1 LYPKDEEEPVPTVAF
16 GAGAIDISMTV
27 CLNTLPTFVHTDGS
41 FNIET
46 PNVSASPTQYLIRDF
61 SEHDYF
67 KARPYVTGWPYMRF
81 YYEVPLLSPIG
92 LVVGSYCVVH
102 NETRPD
108 PTSGD
113 LKVMQ
118 EIAAT
123 IVRHLEH
130 LRIHEEHTRAAR
142 LLKGLDLFVQGEGSV
157 RQWYLDQYTSKTHH
171 NNIETLEQHT
181 TSNGLPHHHDP
192 LPPSQS
198 ASDGFTSPGSLE
210 NSSHR
215 STEGTSATSS
225 MPLLDESS
233 KPKQSSFPFPVQE
246 TSGSNTLSGIAEG
259 RSAPQSVG
267 GGSDLQDS
275 YVYDELRATF
285 SRATNLLRES
295 LDLEGV
301 ACFDGCPR
309 SFGSLVTNVSSN
321 AEQDS
326 GSETHDDTASGD
338 QAPRSLIVNSN
349 SKYPP
354 ADCLGFSTR
363 GKSSLAN
370 NVLSSTHYGV
380 SERSLQYLI
389 QKYPSGRIFHF
400 DESGILLPSEDS
412 SEKDVIRK
420 KHNQAQRRKNPSRVN
435 HEDMQNWFPGAR
447 AMIFLPLWAAK
458 SQTCM
463 AACFG
468 WSTDPIRKFSLED
481 LTYFTTFGRSITAE
495 VTRLDMLSSDR
506 AKSDFISSVSHEL
519 RSPLHG
525 ILGSAEM
532 LQEICSDPHQSRM
545 ISMIQ
550 NCGVSLLETMNHM

>member
-1 LYPKDEEEPVPTVAF
+1 
-16 GAGAIDISMTV
+16 MTV

-61 SEHDYF
+61 TEHEYF

-81 YYEVPLLSPIG
+81 YYEVPLLSPSG

-102 NETRPD
+102 NEKKPD
-108 PTSGD
+108 PTSRD
-113 LKVMQ
+113 LKLMQ
-118 EIAAT
+118 EIAAS
-123 IVRHLEH
+123 IVQHLEH
-130 LRIHEEHTRAAR
+130 LRIHEEHMRAAR

-157 RQWYLDQYTSKTHH
+157 RQWYLDHYTSETHQNRIEPRGQRTTRQIELSH
-171 NNIETLEQHT
+171 NHDHDL
-181 TSNGLPHHHDP
+181 DP
-192 LPPSQS
+192 LPLSQS
-198 ASDGFTSPGSLE
+198 ASDGFTSTGSLG
-210 NSSHR
+210 NLSHI
-215 STEGTSATSS
+215 SAEGMSATSS
-225 MPLLDESS
+225 LPLLDESR
-233 KPKQSSFPFPVQE
+233 KPTQPSFPFPVQE
-246 TSGSNTLSGIAEG
+246 PFGSDAFSGIAEG
-259 RSAPQSVG
+259 LSAPQSIG
-267 GGSDLQDS
+267 EGSDLQDA
-275 YVYDELRATF
+275 YVHDELRATF

-301 ACFDGCPR
+301 FCFDGCPR
-309 SFGSLVTNVSSN
+309 SFASLVTNVPSN
-321 AEQDS
+321 AERDS
-326 GSETHDDTASGD
+326 GSETNDDTTSGD
-338 QAPRSLIVNSN
+338 QAPRSFTVNSN
-349 SKYPP
+349 VEYSA
-354 ADCLGFSTR
+354 ADCFGFSTR

-370 NVLSSTHYGV
+370 NVLSSTHYRV
-380 SERSLQYLI
+380 PERKLQYLI
-389 QKYPSGRIFHF
+389 QKYPSGQIFHF
-400 DESGILLPSEDS
+400 DDSGILSPSEDS
-412 SEKDVIRK
+412 SGQDEIRK
-420 KHNQAQRRKNPSRVN
+420 KYTQAQRRKNPSRVN
-435 HEDMQNWFPGAR
+435 DEDLQNWFPAAR
-447 AMIFLPLWAAK
+447 AIIFLPLWAAK

-468 WSTDPIRKFSLED
+468 WSTEATRKFSLED

-532 LQEICSDPHQSRM
+532 LQEICSEPRQTRM